1 MPSGGRG
8 KVIEREL
15 RVNEEIRARE
25 VRLISAE
32 GEQLG
37 IFPLRDALRIAAEQ
51 GLDLV
56 EVAPMAKPVVCRLM
70 DYGRHKYEMAKKERE
85 ARKKQRSGD
94 VKETKLRPR
103 IEQHDFGVK
112 VRNTR
117 RFLEDGDKVKVTLMF
132 RGRELAYVD
141 LGREVLDRLVQ
152 EVSDL
157 AVVERPPR
165 LEGRNMIMVLSPK
178 HMRASGGPAHAQDE
192 DSQRSKEAVPADR
205 AGQG

>member
-1 MPSGGRG
+1 MDCLASAGCVILAKAAGGRG
-8 KVIEREL
+8 KNIDRDL

-25 VRLISAE
+25 VRLI
-32 GEQLG
+32 GVDGQQLG
-37 IFPLRDALRIAAEQ
+37 IYPLREALQIAYDQ

-56 EVAPMAKPVVCRLM
+56 EVAPQARPVVCRIM
-70 DYGRHKYEMAKKERE
+70 DYGRHKYEMAKRDRE
-85 ARKKQRSGD
+85 ARKKQRTGD
-94 VKETKLRPR
+94 MKETKLRPR
-103 IEQHDFGVK
+103 IEQHDFAVK

-141 LGREVLDRLVQ
+141 LGREVLERLVQ

-165 LEGRNMIMVLSPK
+165 LEGRNMVMILSPK
-178 HMRASGGPAHAQDE
+178 NTG
-192 DSQRSKEAVPADR
+192 
-205 AGQG
+205 